1 MESVRV
7 EDLMLLVDTLL
18 EETNSGEDK
27 VGSPGLQQP
36 WKLQLNF
43 RWGKTLYLRSFLM
56 YNVCDSDIVQFFF
69 LIKMYEKLCV

>member
-1 MESVRV
+1 MLRLLPWQPAGPTSLMESVRV

-43 RWGKTLYLRSFLM
+43 R
-56 YNVCDSDIVQFFF
+56 
-69 LIKMYEKLCV
+69 